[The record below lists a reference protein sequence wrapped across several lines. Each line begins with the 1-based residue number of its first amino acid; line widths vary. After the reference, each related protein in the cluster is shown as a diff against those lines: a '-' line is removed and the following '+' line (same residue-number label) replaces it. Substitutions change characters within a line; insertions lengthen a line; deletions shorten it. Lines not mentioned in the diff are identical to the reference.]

1 MCDKSETKCC
11 KCGTT
16 NDVTFYNMDGV
27 SGFDDR
33 IQNLK
38 ENKDEPI
45 FICDDCL
52 EKTLGVKAFEL
63 GRCEWCKEYIN
74 PELIYTQDDMQF
86 CSLKCIASYYGLNCF
101 DDLDGEHD
109 LYGQYLD
116 EEDEYYASLD
126 DSDEDTIFEDDGDE
140 EEDIDL

>member
-1 MCDKSETKCC
+1 MCDKSEVKCC

-16 NDVTFYNMDGV
+16 YDVTFYHMDGV
-27 SGFDDR
+27 RGFDDR
-33 IQNLK
+33 IQCLK
-38 ENKDEPI
+38 DNKDEPI

-52 EKTLGVKAFEL
+52 EKALGVKAFEL

-86 CSLKCIASYYGLNCF
+86 CSLKCIAYYYGFNC
-101 DDLDGEHD
+101 LDN
-109 LYGQYLD
+109 LD

-126 DSDEDTIFEDDGDE
+126 DSDEDTIFEEEGDE
-140 EEDIDL
+140 EEDINL

>member
-1 MCDKSETKCC
+1 MCDKSEIKCC

-16 NDVTFYNMDGV
+16 YDVTFYHMDGV
-27 SGFDDR
+27 RGFDDR
-33 IQNLK
+33 IQCLK
-38 ENKDEPI
+38 DNKDEPI

-52 EKTLGVKAFEL
+52 EKALGVKAFEL

-74 PELIYTQDDMQF
+74 PELIYTQDDMHF
-86 CSLKCIASYYGLNCF
+86 CSLKCIAYYYGFNCLDNL
-101 DDLDGEHD
+101 DD
-109 LYGQYLD
+109 QYLD

-126 DSDEDTIFEDDGDE
+126 DSDEDTIFEEEGDK